1 MLLSLDDRGPP
12 PVSEPSPAVRTITRT
27 DADVTVISPAR
38 RGVSSFFAA
47 RSQRSK
53 MGSRDIARPPSVV
66 CFGVTILVAIAA
78 GVVLAASAG
87 LRAFVPLFAV
97 GVASRTFGWDVAT
110 EMQWLA
116 SNTAL
121 TVFGI
126 ASALEIAADKI
137 PVVDH
142 ALDAVHTIIG
152 PIAGALAGL
161 SVWLHFPPA
170 VATALAIA
178 VGAPIAGG
186 VHLVAATTRVK
197 SSVVSG
203 GTLNPVASTVEDG
216 VTLSAIVIAIA
227 APLLAVVLT
236 IVLLVILA
244 RFVVRRFRRA
254 PAGR

>member
-1 MLLSLDDRGPP
+1 M
-12 PVSEPSPAVRTITRT
+12 
-27 DADVTVISPAR
+27 
-38 RGVSSFFAA
+38 
-47 RSQRSK
+47 
-53 MGSRDIARPPSVV
+53 
-66 CFGVTILVAIAA
+66 TILVAIAA

-97 GVASRTFGWDVAT
+97 GVASRTLGWEVAS

-121 TVFGI
+121 TCFGI

-152 PIAGALAGL
+152 PIAGAVAGL
-161 SVWLHFPPA
+161 SVWLNFPPT
-170 VATALAIA
+170 VAAFLALA

-186 VHLVAATTRVK
+186 VHLLAATTRVK
-197 SSVVSG
+197 STVVSG

-216 VTLSAIVIAIA
+216 VTLGAVVIAIV
-227 APLLAVVLT
+227 APLIALALT
-236 IVLLVILA
+236 IVLIIVA
-244 RFVVRRFRRA
+244 VRFIRRRKRSA
-254 PAGR
+254 TT

>member
-1 MLLSLDDRGPP
+1 MSVLL
-12 PVSEPSPAVRTITRT
+12 
-27 DADVTVISPAR
+27 
-38 RGVSSFFAA
+38 
-47 RSQRSK
+47 
-53 MGSRDIARPPSVV
+53 
-66 CFGVTILVAIAA
+66 AIAA

-97 GVASRTFGWDVAT
+97 GVASRTFGWDLAT
-110 EMQWLA
+110 EMSWLA

-126 ASALEIAADKI
+126 ASALEVAADKI

-142 ALDAVHTIIG
+142 VLDAAHTIIG

-170 VATALAIA
+170 VATVLALM

-197 SSVVSG
+197 SSAVSG
-203 GTLNPVASTVEDG
+203 GTLNPVASTAEDG
-216 VTLSAIVIAIA
+216 ATLAAILVAIF
-227 APLLAVVLT
+227 APLLALALA
-236 IVLLVILA
+236 IVLVVVLA
-244 RFVVRRFRRA
+244 RFVAKRLRQRA
-254 PAGR
+254 PAR

>member
-1 MLLSLDDRGPP
+1 VSILL
-12 PVSEPSPAVRTITRT
+12 
-27 DADVTVISPAR
+27 
-38 RGVSSFFAA
+38 
-47 RSQRSK
+47 
-53 MGSRDIARPPSVV
+53 
-66 CFGVTILVAIAA
+66 AIAA

-97 GVASRTFGWDVAT
+97 GFASRTFGWDVAT

-121 TVFGI
+121 TCFGI
-126 ASALEIAADKI
+126 ASVLEIAADKI

-161 SVWLHFPPA
+161 SVWMHFPPV
-170 VATALAIA
+170 VATALAVA

-186 VHLVAATTRVK
+186 VHFLAATTRIK

-216 VTLSAIVIAIA
+216 LTVSAIVIAIV
-227 APLLAVVLT
+227 APLLALALT
-236 IVLLVILA
+236 IVLLVVIG
-244 RFVVRRFRRA
+244 RFIAKRRRRS
-254 PAGR
+254 PA

>member
-1 MLLSLDDRGPP
+1 
-12 PVSEPSPAVRTITRT
+12 
-27 DADVTVISPAR
+27 
-38 RGVSSFFAA
+38 
-47 RSQRSK
+47 
-53 MGSRDIARPPSVV
+53 
-66 CFGVTILVAIAA
+66 VTILVAIAA

-87 LRAFVPLFAV
+87 LRAFLPLFAV

-121 TVFGI
+121 TCFGI
-126 ASALEIAADKI
+126 ASVLEVAADKI

-161 SVWLHFPPA
+161 SVWLHFPPG

-186 VHLVAATTRVK
+186 VHVLAASTRLK

-216 VTLSAIVIAIA
+216 VTVSAIVIAIV
-227 APLLAVVLT
+227 APVLAVVLT
-236 IVLLVILA
+236 IILLAVIGRVIA
-244 RFVVRRFRRA
+244 RRVRRA
-254 PAGR
+254 PARP

>member
-1 MLLSLDDRGPP
+1 MAPYASH
-12 PVSEPSPAVRTITRT
+12 VSY
-27 DADVTVISPAR
+27 
-38 RGVSSFFAA
+38 
-47 RSQRSK
+47 
-53 MGSRDIARPPSVV
+53 
-66 CFGVTILVAIAA
+66 LVAIAA

-97 GVASRTFGWDVAT
+97 GVASRTLGWDVAT

-121 TVFGI
+121 TCFGI

-161 SVWLHFPPA
+161 SVWLHFPPGI
-170 VATALAIA
+170 ATVLALA
-178 VGAPIAGG
+178 VGAPVAGG
-186 VHLVAATTRVK
+186 VHFLAATARVK
-197 SSVVSG
+197 STVVSG

-216 VTLSAIVIAIA
+216 LTVGAIAIA
-227 APLLAVVLT
+227 IVAPLLALLLTVLVV
-236 IVLLVILA
+236 IVAVRVI
-244 RFVVRRFRRA
+244 RRRRRVR
-254 PAGR
+254 

>member
-1 MLLSLDDRGPP
+1 
-12 PVSEPSPAVRTITRT
+12 
-27 DADVTVISPAR
+27 
-38 RGVSSFFAA
+38 
-47 RSQRSK
+47 
-53 MGSRDIARPPSVV
+53 
-66 CFGVTILVAIAA
+66 VTILVAIAA

-97 GVASRTFGWDVAT
+97 GVASRAFGWDVAT

-121 TVFGI
+121 TCFGI
-126 ASALEIAADKI
+126 ASVLEVAADKI

-161 SVWLHFPPA
+161 SVWLHFPPV
-170 VATALAIA
+170 VATVLALV

-186 VHLVAATTRVK
+186 VHLLAATTRVK

-216 VTLSAIVIAIA
+216 VTVGAILIAIL
-227 APLLAVVLT
+227 APLLALGLT
-236 IVLLVILA
+236 IVLFLVVGRYL
-244 RFVVRRFRRA
+244 VRRRRSHA
-254 PAGR
+254 

>member
-1 MLLSLDDRGPP
+1 
-12 PVSEPSPAVRTITRT
+12 VSILIAV
-27 DADVTVISPAR
+27 
-38 RGVSSFFAA
+38 
-47 RSQRSK
+47 
-53 MGSRDIARPPSVV
+53 
-66 CFGVTILVAIAA
+66 AA

-97 GVASRTFGWDVAT
+97 GVASRTLGWDLASG
-110 EMQWLA
+110 MDWLA

-121 TVFGI
+121 TCFGI
-126 ASALEIAADKI
+126 ASALEIAADKV

-170 VATALAIA
+170 AATVLALM
-178 VGAPIAGG
+178 VGAPHAGG

-197 SSVVSG
+197 STVVIG

-216 VTLSAIVIAIA
+216 VTLGAIA
-227 APLLAVVLT
+227 VAIFAPLLALALTVVL
-236 IVLLVILA
+236 VVVVS
-244 RFVVRRFRRA
+244 RFVARRLRSA
-254 PAGR
+254 T

>member
-1 MLLSLDDRGPP
+1 MSILI
-12 PVSEPSPAVRTITRT
+12 AV
-27 DADVTVISPAR
+27 
-38 RGVSSFFAA
+38 
-47 RSQRSK
+47 
-53 MGSRDIARPPSVV
+53 
-66 CFGVTILVAIAA
+66 AA
-78 GVVLAASAG
+78 GIMLAASAG

-97 GVASRTFGWDVAT
+97 GVASRTLGWDLAT

-121 TVFGI
+121 TCLGI
-126 ASALEIAADKI
+126 ASALEVAADKV

-161 SVWLHFPPA
+161 SVWLHFPPGVAA
-170 VATALAIA
+170 VLALA

-186 VHLVAATTRVK
+186 VHLLAATTRVK

-216 VTLSAIVIAIA
+216 LTVGAIAIA
-227 APLLAVVLT
+227 IFAPLLALALT
-236 IVLLVILA
+236 IVLLVVLGRYVA
-244 RFVVRRFRRA
+244 RRLRRSPDRR
-254 PAGR
+254 GS

>member
-1 MLLSLDDRGPP
+1 
-12 PVSEPSPAVRTITRT
+12 VSILFAV
-27 DADVTVISPAR
+27 
-38 RGVSSFFAA
+38 
-47 RSQRSK
+47 
-53 MGSRDIARPPSVV
+53 
-66 CFGVTILVAIAA
+66 AA

-97 GVASRTFGWDVAT
+97 GVASRVIGWDLAT

-121 TVFGI
+121 TCFGI
-126 ASALEIAADKI
+126 ASALEVTADKV

-170 VATALAIA
+170 VAAVLALV

-186 VHLVAATTRVK
+186 VHLLAATTRVK
-197 SSVVSG
+197 SSAVSG

-216 VTLSAIVIAIA
+216 VTIGAIA
-227 APLLAVVLT
+227 VAIFAPLLALALT
-236 IVLLVILA
+236 IVLLVVA
-244 RFVVRRFRRA
+244 GRFVARRLRSRT
-254 PAGR
+254 

>member
-1 MLLSLDDRGPP
+1 MSILI
-12 PVSEPSPAVRTITRT
+12 AV
-27 DADVTVISPAR
+27 
-38 RGVSSFFAA
+38 
-47 RSQRSK
+47 
-53 MGSRDIARPPSVV
+53 
-66 CFGVTILVAIAA
+66 AA
-78 GVVLAASAG
+78 GIVLAASAG

-97 GVASRTFGWDVAT
+97 GVASRTLGWDLAS

-121 TVFGI
+121 TCLGI
-126 ASALEIAADKI
+126 ASALEVAADKV

-161 SVWLHFPPA
+161 SVWLHFPPGVAA
-170 VATALAIA
+170 VLALA

-186 VHLVAATTRVK
+186 VHLLAATTRVK

-216 VTLSAIVIAIA
+216 LTVGAIAIA
-227 APLLAVVLT
+227 IFAPLLALALT
-236 IVLLVILA
+236 IVLLVVLGRYVA
-244 RFVVRRFRRA
+244 RRLRRSADRR
-254 PAGR
+254 GS

>member
-1 MLLSLDDRGPP
+1 MSVLL
-12 PVSEPSPAVRTITRT
+12 
-27 DADVTVISPAR
+27 
-38 RGVSSFFAA
+38 
-47 RSQRSK
+47 
-53 MGSRDIARPPSVV
+53 
-66 CFGVTILVAIAA
+66 AIAA

-97 GVASRTFGWDVAT
+97 GVASRTFGWDLAS

-121 TVFGI
+121 TCFGI
-126 ASALEIAADKI
+126 ASALEVAADKI

-142 ALDAVHTIIG
+142 VLDAAHTIIG

-170 VATALAIA
+170 VAAVLALL

-186 VHLVAATTRVK
+186 VHLLAATTRVK
-197 SSVVSG
+197 STAVSG

-216 VTLSAIVIAIA
+216 VTLGAIA
-227 APLLAVVLT
+227 VAIFVPLLAVVL
-236 IVLLVILA
+236 
-244 RFVVRRFRRA
+244 
-254 PAGR
+254 

>member
-1 MLLSLDDRGPP
+1 MTVLL
-12 PVSEPSPAVRTITRT
+12 
-27 DADVTVISPAR
+27 
-38 RGVSSFFAA
+38 
-47 RSQRSK
+47 
-53 MGSRDIARPPSVV
+53 
-66 CFGVTILVAIAA
+66 AIGA

-87 LRAFVPLFAV
+87 LRAFLPLFAV
-97 GVASRTFGWDVAT
+97 GVASRSFGWDLAT

-121 TVFGI
+121 TCFGI
-126 ASALEIAADKI
+126 ASALEVAADKI

-142 ALDAVHTIIG
+142 VLDAVHTIIG

-170 VATALAIA
+170 VAAMLALV

-216 VTLSAIVIAIA
+216 LTVSAIVIAIV
-227 APLLAVVLT
+227 APLFALALT
-236 IVLLVILA
+236 IVLLVVIG
-244 RFVVRRFRRA
+244 RFIAKRRRHS
-254 PAGR
+254 PA

>member
-1 MLLSLDDRGPP
+1 MTRNRWVEGIHSGRLAPYASR
-12 PVSEPSPAVRTITRT
+12 VSY
-27 DADVTVISPAR
+27 
-38 RGVSSFFAA
+38 
-47 RSQRSK
+47 
-53 MGSRDIARPPSVV
+53 
-66 CFGVTILVAIAA
+66 LVAIAA

-110 EMQWLA
+110 QMQWLA

-121 TVFGI
+121 TCFGI

-161 SVWLHFPPA
+161 SVWLHFPPGI
-170 VATALAIA
+170 ATVLALA

-186 VHLVAATTRVK
+186 VHFLAATTRVK
-197 SSVVSG
+197 STVVSG

-216 VTLSAIVIAIA
+216 LTVGAIVIAIV
-227 APLLAVVLT
+227 APLLALALT
-236 IVLLVILA
+236 IVLLVVIG
-244 RFVVRRFRRA
+244 RFVAKRRRRS
-254 PAGR
+254 PA

>member
-1 MLLSLDDRGPP
+1 M
-12 PVSEPSPAVRTITRT
+12 
-27 DADVTVISPAR
+27 
-38 RGVSSFFAA
+38 
-47 RSQRSK
+47 
-53 MGSRDIARPPSVV
+53 
-66 CFGVTILVAIAA
+66 TILVAIAA

-97 GVASRTFGWDVAT
+97 GVASRTFGWDVAN

-121 TVFGI
+121 TCFGI
-126 ASALEIAADKI
+126 ASALEVAADKI

-161 SVWLHFPPA
+161 SVWLHFPPTVAA
-170 VATALAIA
+170 VLAIA
-178 VGAPIAGG
+178 VGAPVAGG
-186 VHLVAATTRVK
+186 VHLLAATTRVK

-216 VTLSAIVIAIA
+216 VTLGAILIAILAPVLALVLAIV
-227 APLLAVVLT
+227 L
-236 IVLLVILA
+236 
-244 RFVVRRFRRA
+244 FVVVGRYIVKRRRS
-254 PAGR
+254 PA

>member
-1 MLLSLDDRGPP
+1 M
-12 PVSEPSPAVRTITRT
+12 
-27 DADVTVISPAR
+27 
-38 RGVSSFFAA
+38 
-47 RSQRSK
+47 
-53 MGSRDIARPPSVV
+53 
-66 CFGVTILVAIAA
+66 TILLAIAA

-121 TVFGI
+121 TCFGI
-126 ASALEIAADKI
+126 ASVLEVAADKI

-142 ALDAVHTIIG
+142 VLDAVHTIIG

-161 SVWLHFPPA
+161 SVWLHFPPV
-170 VATALAIA
+170 VATVLALM

-186 VHLVAATTRVK
+186 VHLLAATTRVK

-203 GTLNPVASTVEDG
+203 GALNPVASTVEDG
-216 VTLSAIVIAIA
+216 VTVGAIVIAIV
-227 APLLAVVLT
+227 APVLALALT
-236 IVLLVILA
+236 ILLLVLVGRYIS
-244 RFVVRRFRRA
+244 RRRRSA
-254 PAGR
+254 A

>member
-1 MLLSLDDRGPP
+1 M
-12 PVSEPSPAVRTITRT
+12 
-27 DADVTVISPAR
+27 
-38 RGVSSFFAA
+38 
-47 RSQRSK
+47 
-53 MGSRDIARPPSVV
+53 
-66 CFGVTILVAIAA
+66 TILLAIAA

-121 TVFGI
+121 TCFGI
-126 ASALEIAADKI
+126 ASALEVAADKI

-152 PIAGALAGL
+152 PIAGALARL
-161 SVWLHFPPA
+161 SVWLHFPPTVAA
-170 VATALAIA
+170 VLAIA

-186 VHLVAATTRVK
+186 VHLLAATTRVK

-216 VTLSAIVIAIA
+216 VTVGAILIAIL
-227 APLLAVVLT
+227 APLLALVLT
-236 IVLLVILA
+236 IVL
-244 RFVVRRFRRA
+244 FVVVGRYIAKRRRS
-254 PAGR
+254 PA

>member
-1 MLLSLDDRGPP
+1 MSVLL
-12 PVSEPSPAVRTITRT
+12 
-27 DADVTVISPAR
+27 
-38 RGVSSFFAA
+38 
-47 RSQRSK
+47 
-53 MGSRDIARPPSVV
+53 
-66 CFGVTILVAIAA
+66 AIGA

-97 GVASRTFGWDVAT
+97 GVASRTFGWDLAT
-110 EMQWLA
+110 QMQWLA

-142 ALDAVHTIIG
+142 VLDAVHTIIG

-170 VATALAIA
+170 VATVLALM

-197 SSVVSG
+197 STAVSG
-203 GTLNPVASTVEDG
+203 GTLNPVASTAEDG
-216 VTLSAIVIAIA
+216 ATLAAVVIAIF
-227 APLLAVVLT
+227 APLLALALAILLVVVLG
-236 IVLLVILA
+236 
-244 RFVVRRFRRA
+244 RFVAKRLRQRA
-254 PAGR
+254 PAR

>member
-1 MLLSLDDRGPP
+1 
-12 PVSEPSPAVRTITRT
+12 
-27 DADVTVISPAR
+27 
-38 RGVSSFFAA
+38 
-47 RSQRSK
+47 
-53 MGSRDIARPPSVV
+53 
-66 CFGVTILVAIAA
+66 VTILVAIAA

-161 SVWLHFPPA
+161 SVWLHFPPG
-170 VATALAIA
+170 VATVLAVA

-186 VHLVAATTRVK
+186 VHLLAATTRVK

-216 VTLSAIVIAIA
+216 LTLSAIVIAIV
-227 APLLAVVLT
+227 APLLAVLLT
-236 IVLLVILA
+236 AVLLVILL
-244 RFVVRRFRRA
+244 RFVARRFRRA

>member
-1 MLLSLDDRGPP
+1 MGRGIHSGRPASYASR
-12 PVSEPSPAVRTITRT
+12 VSY
-27 DADVTVISPAR
+27 
-38 RGVSSFFAA
+38 
-47 RSQRSK
+47 
-53 MGSRDIARPPSVV
+53 
-66 CFGVTILVAIAA
+66 LVAIAA

-121 TVFGI
+121 TCFGI

-161 SVWLHFPPA
+161 SVWLHFPPGI
-170 VATALAIA
+170 ATVLALA

-186 VHLVAATTRVK
+186 VHFLAATTRVK
-197 SSVVSG
+197 STVVSG

-216 VTLSAIVIAIA
+216 LTVGAIVIAIV
-227 APLLAVVLT
+227 APLLALALT
-236 IVLLVILA
+236 IVLLVVIG
-244 RFVVRRFRRA
+244 RFIAKRRRRS
-254 PAGR
+254 PA